1 MASTRPVSLSSL
13 PLTIKTPTAAMTPDT
28 APTTAATAVRARRA
42 RRPDRQRR
50 DPADVAHAPE
60 RPELLEEVCDVDVD
74 LDALDSRAAAGVRT
88 RLKKTPGAQHPTPG
102 SMGESDLMLDTH
114 AVARSLTAADF
125 TPAQADA
132 ITDAMR
138 EFTERGDHV
147 TPDQFKAGQA
157 EVRSEITELRSEQ
170 RTQIAEVRTE
180 IAEVRTEIANLDTR
194 LSTQIAELRAEQ
206 QTGIAGVR
214 TEIAEVRTE
223 IASLETRLI
232 RWMVGT
238 VLATAA
244 LTVGILRFLA
254 GSGG

>member
-1 MASTRPVSLSSL
+1 
-13 PLTIKTPTAAMTPDT
+13 
-28 APTTAATAVRARRA
+28 
-42 RRPDRQRR
+42 
-50 DPADVAHAPE
+50 
-60 RPELLEEVCDVDVD
+60 
-74 LDALDSRAAAGVRT
+74 
-88 RLKKTPGAQHPTPG
+88 
-102 SMGESDLMLDTH
+102 MLDTH

-132 ITDAMR
+132 LTDALR
-138 EFTERGDHV
+138 EFTEQGDHV

-157 EVRSEITELRSEQ
+157 EVRSEIAELRAEQ
-170 RTQIAEVRTE
+170 RTQ

-194 LSTQIAELRAEQ
+194 LSTQLTELRAEQ

>member
-1 MASTRPVSLSSL
+1 
-13 PLTIKTPTAAMTPDT
+13 
-28 APTTAATAVRARRA
+28 
-42 RRPDRQRR
+42 
-50 DPADVAHAPE
+50 
-60 RPELLEEVCDVDVD
+60 
-74 LDALDSRAAAGVRT
+74 
-88 RLKKTPGAQHPTPG
+88 
-102 SMGESDLMLDTH
+102 MLDTH

-132 ITDAMR
+132 LTDALR

-147 TPDQFKAGQA
+147 TSDQFKAGQA
-157 EVRSEITELRSEQ
+157 EIRTEIAGLDTRLSAHISELRTEQ

-194 LSTQIAELRAEQ
+194 LSTQIADLRSEQQIGLADLRTEQ
-206 QTGIAGVR
+206 QTGLAGVR

-244 LTVGILRFLA
+244 LTVGILRLMA
-254 GSGG
+254 E

>member
-1 MASTRPVSLSSL
+1 
-13 PLTIKTPTAAMTPDT
+13 
-28 APTTAATAVRARRA
+28 
-42 RRPDRQRR
+42 
-50 DPADVAHAPE
+50 
-60 RPELLEEVCDVDVD
+60 
-74 LDALDSRAAAGVRT
+74 
-88 RLKKTPGAQHPTPG
+88 
-102 SMGESDLMLDTH
+102 MLDTH
-114 AVARSLTAADF
+114 AVARALTAADF

-132 ITDAMR
+132 LTDALR
-138 EFTERGDHV
+138 EFTEQGDHV

-157 EVRSEITELRSEQ
+157 EVRSEIAELRSEQ
-170 RTQIAEVRTE
+170 RTQ

-194 LSTQIAELRAEQ
+194 LSTQITELRAEQ

-214 TEIAEVRTE
+214 TEIADVRTE